1 MKNLRLT
8 STSLNELPKSY
19 PYNKIELF
27 NDEMTVQAEK
37 DDLEIKAKQMTEALK
52 SAKID
57 FKNVFSFDF
66 TLAD

>member
-1 MKNLRLT
+1 
-8 STSLNELPKSY
+8 
-19 PYNKIELF
+19 
-27 NDEMTVQAEK
+27 MTVRAEK

-52 SAKID
+52 NAKKD